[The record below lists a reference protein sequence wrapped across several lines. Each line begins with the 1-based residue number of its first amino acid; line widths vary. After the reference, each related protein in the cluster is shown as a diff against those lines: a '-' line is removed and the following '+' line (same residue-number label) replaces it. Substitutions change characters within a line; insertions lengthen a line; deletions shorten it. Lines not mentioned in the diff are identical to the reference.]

1 MEIVHSVNELRARIS
16 IWRHHNDRIALVPT
30 MGNLH
35 EGHLQLVDHAR
46 ARAER
51 VVTSIFVNP
60 TQFGPNEDY
69 ARYPRTLDDDA
80 ALLEKRAADLVF
92 APDVDEMYPG
102 GAELGTI
109 VEVPGLSE
117 ILCGTNRPGHF
128 RGVTSVV
135 ARLFNMAQPD
145 IAVFGE
151 KDFQQLQIIRRMVR
165 DLSMPIDIQGVPTA
179 REPSG
184 LALSSRNRYLSAAE
198 REIAPMLHRCLSEL
212 VAALAG
218 GNTDYAG
225 LEAAAGKRLADA
237 GLQPDYVAIRRAAD
251 LGPPGKPH
259 ADLRVLAAAW
269 LGQARLIDNLPVP
282 GA

>member
-1 MEIVHSVNELRARIS
+1 MEIVHTVEELRARVA
-16 IWRHHNDRIALVPT
+16 IWRHHSDRIALVPT

-46 ARAER
+46 AQAER

-80 ALLEKRAADLVF
+80 ALLEKREANLVF
-92 APDVDEMYPG
+92 APDVNEMYPTG
-102 GAELGTI
+102 VEHSTI
-109 VEVPGLSE
+109 VEVPALSD
-117 ILCGTNRPGHF
+117 ILCGANRPGHF

-135 ARLFNMAQPD
+135 ARLFHMVQPD

-151 KDFQQLQIIRRMVR
+151 KDFQQLLVIRRMVR
-165 DLSMPIDIQGVPTA
+165 DLSMSIDVQGVPTA
-179 REPSG
+179 REESG
-184 LALSSRNRYLSAAE
+184 LALSSRNRYLGPAE
-198 REIAPMLHRCLSEL
+198 REIAPMLHRCIAE
-212 VAALAG
+212 VAAALAG

-225 LEAAAGKRLADA
+225 LEQAACKRLSDA
-237 GLQPDYVAIRRAAD
+237 GLQPDYVAIRRAGD

-259 ADLRVLAAAW
+259 AELRVLAAAW
-269 LGQARLIDNLPVP
+269 LGEARLIDNLPVP
-282 GA
+282 AA